1 MVKKLKWISVF
12 ISVIAAITISFKL
25 TDISIAYIIFFIGHT
40 SMCLIML
47 KERDWSLFTMNLIWV
62 IIDIIGFI
70 NWF

>member
-1 MVKKLKWISVF
+1 MIKKLKWVSVI

-25 TDISIAYIIFFIGHT
+25 TDVAIAYVIFFIGHT
-40 SMCLIML
+40 SMSFIML

-70 NWF
+70 NWV